1 MTAPA
6 AASTHQMT
14 FPGLT
19 ARQRLLLA
27 LILTGQFMAV
37 LDASIV
43 NVAIPTIRRDLHA
56 TGAELQL
63 IVAGY
68 VIAYAVLLITGARL
82 GQRFGFRP
90 AFIWGLAIFTAASLA
105 CGLAPDSQTLI
116 VVRAIQGAGAALM
129 VPQVFSLIQR
139 NFAGPSRA
147 QALSL
152 WAATLALGGL
162 VGQVLG
168 GVLVT
173 ADLFGTGWRPV
184 FLVNVPIGLVL
195 LAASIRL
202 LPVDVRMPARP
213 LDLGGLISL
222 AAAVLLLVVPLV
234 LGNEEGWPA
243 WAFAS
248 LALSAVAIVVFAVI
262 ERYVE
267 RTGGAPLIAGRV
279 LRAPGMPA
287 ALVAIV
293 LALASY
299 GGFLFT
305 FTQHLQLGLRDSPL
319 QAGLTF
325 MPMALGFAL
334 SSLNWRRLPIAWH
347 QLVIPAGCVIALVGY
362 SLIAIAVSGG
372 GQGGLLLPVA
382 LFVAGFGQGM
392 AASPILTVAL
402 SRVAPQDAA
411 DASGVITT
419 VIQLGLVLG
428 VATFGSVFL
437 NQATLPGSQ
446 PTVGAITLT
455 LGLIVAALVGCAVAS
470 SAMVRAQRSTAVAFG
485 DAVPDA
491 GGGSSSIETAD
502 EVEEGP
508 VVAGA

>member
-1 MTAPA
+1 MTAATAPA
-6 AASTHQMT
+6 TAQSIPQ
-14 FPGLT
+14 PGLS

-43 NVAIPTIRRDLHA
+43 NVAIPTIRRDLNA

-82 GQRFGFRP
+82 GQRYGFRP
-90 AFIWGLAIFTAASLA
+90 TFIAGLTIFTAASLA
-105 CGLAPDSQTLI
+105 CGLAPTSQVLI
-116 VVRAIQGAGAALM
+116 VTRAVQGAGAALM

-139 NFAGPSRA
+139 NFAGPARA

-184 FLVNVPIGLVL
+184 FLVNVPIGIVL
-195 LAASIRL
+195 IVASVRL
-202 LPVDVRMPARP
+202 LPVDGKLDPRK
-213 LDLGGLISL
+213 LDLGGLVTL

-243 WAFAS
+243 WAFVS
-248 LALSAVAIVVFAVI
+248 LGLSVVALGIFAVI
-262 ERYVE
+262 ERRVE
-267 RTGGAPLIAGRV
+267 RSGGSPLISARV
-279 LRAPGMPA
+279 LRALGMPA

-305 FTQHLQLGLRDSPL
+305 FTQHLQLGLRDSAL

-325 MPMALGFAL
+325 VPMAIGFAL
-334 SSLNWRRLPIAWH
+334 ASLNWRRLPVRWH
-347 QLVIPAGCVIALVGY
+347 ELVIPVGCVIAVVGY
-362 SLIAIAVSGG
+362 SLTAIAASGG
-372 GQGGLLLPVA
+372 GDGGLLLPVA

-402 SRVAPQDAA
+402 SKVAPQDAP
-411 DASGVITT
+411 DASGVLTT
-419 VIQLGLVLG
+419 TIQLGLVLG

-437 NQATLPGSQ
+437 NQAALPGAQ
-446 PTVGAITLT
+446 PTVGAITVT
-455 LGLIVAALVGCAVAS
+455 LALVVVALVGCAVAS
-470 SAMVRAQRSTAVAFG
+470 VAMVRAQRSVAVAFG
-485 DAVPDA
+485 DALATPAPGVN
-491 GGGSSSIETAD
+491 GSA
-502 EVEEGP
+502 EEGA
-508 VVAGA
+508 VAIEAA

>member
-1 MTAPA
+1 MTRE
-6 AASTHQMT
+6 MT
-14 FPGLT
+14 PTSALAQTDPGLS
-19 ARQRLLLA
+19 RRLKVLLA

-43 NVAIPTIRRDLHA
+43 NVAIPTIRIDL
-56 TGAELQL
+56 GASGSDLQL

-82 GQRFGFRP
+82 GMRFGFRT
-90 AFIWGLAIFTAASLA
+90 AFLWGLALFTVASFA
-105 CGLAPDSQTLI
+105 CGVAPTSQALI

-139 NFAGPSRA
+139 NFTGPTRA

-162 VGQVLG
+162 VGQVFG
-168 GVLVT
+168 GILVS

-195 LAASIRL
+195 LVASFRS
-202 LPVDVRMPARP
+202 LPVDGPAPARP
-213 LDLGGLISL
+213 LDIGGLLSL

-234 LGNEEGWPA
+234 LGHEQGWPA
-243 WAFAS
+243 WTLVS
-248 LALSAVAIVVFAVI
+248 LGLSVVAILVFALI
-262 ERYVE
+262 ERSVE
-267 RTGGAPLIAGRV
+267 RRGGAPLIAERV

-305 FTQHLQLGLRDSPL
+305 FTQHLQGGLHDTAL

-325 MPMALGFAL
+325 VPLAAGFAL
-334 SSLNWRRLPIAWH
+334 SSLNWRRLPARWH
-347 QLVIPAGCVIALVGY
+347 ELVIPAGCVIAAIGYLVVG
-362 SLIAIAVSGG
+362 LTVADGG
-372 GQGGLLLPVA
+372 TGGVLLPVA
-382 LFVAGFGQGM
+382 LFIGGFGQGM

-402 SRVAPQDAA
+402 SKVAPQDAA
-411 DASGVITT
+411 DASGVLTT
-419 VIQLGLVLG
+419 VIQLGLVMG

-437 NQATLPGSQ
+437 TRAAVPGVH
-446 PTVGAITLT
+446 PTADAIALT
-455 LGLIVAALVGCAVAS
+455 LWLIVAALIACAVTSA
-470 SAMVRAQRSTAVAFG
+470 AMVRAQSATPASVPEAVEVEFAG
-485 DAVPDA
+485 DA
-491 GGGSSSIETAD
+491 G
-502 EVEEGP
+502 
-508 VVAGA
+508 

>member
-1 MTAPA
+1 MT
-6 AASTHQMT
+6 AASTTSTQQARSET
-14 FPGLT
+14 GLS

-63 IVAGY
+63 IVASY

-82 GQRFGFRP
+82 GQRFGFRR
-90 AFIWGLAIFTAASLA
+90 AFIAGLAIFTGASLA

-139 NFAGPSRA
+139 NFAGPTRA

-168 GVLVT
+168 GILVT

-184 FLVNVPIGLVL
+184 FLVNVPIGLLL

-202 LPVDVRMPARP
+202 LPVDVPAPARP

-248 LALSAVAIVVFAVI
+248 LALSAVAIVVFALI
-262 ERYVE
+262 ERHVE
-267 RTGGAPLIAGRV
+267 RSGGAPLIAARV
-279 LRAPGMPA
+279 VRAPGMPA

-325 MPMALGFAL
+325 VPMAVGFAL
-334 SSLNWRRLPIAWH
+334 ASLNWRRLPVAWH
-347 QLVIPAGCVIALVGY
+347 QLVIPAGCVIAVGR
-362 SLIAIAVSGG
+362 LFADGDRCVRRRRWWPAAAGRAVRGGVRPGHGCEPDPDRRPVQGRTAGRRRRERRGHHGHPARTGHRRRDIRQRLPQSGR
-372 GQGGLLLPVA
+372 A
-382 LFVAGFGQGM
+382 AGNPADGRRDHADPRAHRRRPG
-392 AASPILTVAL
+392 
-402 SRVAPQDAA
+402 RVRRRIDRHGPR
-411 DASGVITT
+411 
-419 VIQLGLVLG
+419 
-428 VATFGSVFL
+428 
-437 NQATLPGSQ
+437 P
-446 PTVGAITLT
+446 T
-455 LGLIVAALVGCAVAS
+455 LGDRGIRRCRPGRGRRHVGD
-470 SAMVRAQRSTAVAFG
+470 RDR
-485 DAVPDA
+485 
-491 GGGSSSIETAD
+491 
-502 EVEEGP
+502 
-508 VVAGA
+508 